1 MKFLHI
7 EKAQHI
13 ADHEVWLEFNDGS
26 KGKVNLKDSID
37 GRIFE
42 PLVDTDLF
50 KNFRLEGHTLS
61 WPNGADF
68 APEYLKEKMIEQT
81 GGMSTNSAA
90 NIGI

>member
-13 ADHEVWLEFNDGS
+13 ANHEVWLEFNDGS
-26 KGKVNLKDSID
+26 KGKVNLKDSIH
-37 GRIFE
+37 GKIFE
-42 PLVDTDLF
+42 PLSDNEFF

-68 APEYLKEKMIEQT
+68 APEYLKEKMIEQ
-81 GGMSTNSAA
+81 NR
-90 NIGI
+90 

>member
-13 ADHEVWLEFNDGS
+13 ANYEVWLEFNDGS
-26 KGKVNLKDSID
+26 KGKVNLKDSIH

-42 PLVDTDLF
+42 PLSDTEFF
-50 KNFRLEGHTLS
+50 KKFRLEGHTLS

-68 APEYLKEKMIEQT
+68 APEYLKAKIIEQT
-81 GGMSTNSAA
+81 NGVNSNSIEAQTR
-90 NIGI
+90 